1 MIPLSVPYR
10 RPSPC
15 VYRVPSLTA
24 FLTSSSLFWKNT
36 DNNEIPAGED
46 RKDPQKGTKAH
57 GPALHPPVAAHL
69 QVSVALNNRTSCY
82 SSALTLSCLPILPT
96 LECASLHQ
104 WLSNFSVKLSST
116 EILTETPKPSSQEQA
131 WFTGRRGCWVGKDK
145 WHGQG
150 GFFHFWWLL
159 TISSLSPM
167 LGKVL
172 FWAQLFW
179 PQLTNG
185 TEAHTHQALR

>member
-57 GPALHPPVAAHL
+57 GPALQPPVAAHL
-69 QVSVALNNRTSCY
+69 QVSVTLDNRTSCY

-96 LECASLHQ
+96 LECTFTSSMAFKLLCETQLHWNPNREPQTQQPRAGMIHRKEGLLGRQRQVTWPRGIFSFLVITNNFVIESNAWEGSFLSTAVLAS
-104 WLSNFSVKLSST
+104 
-116 EILTETPKPSSQEQA
+116 
-131 WFTGRRGCWVGKDK
+131 
-145 WHGQG
+145 
-150 GFFHFWWLL
+150 
-159 TISSLSPM
+159 
-167 LGKVL
+167 
-172 FWAQLFW
+172 
-179 PQLTNG
+179 
-185 TEAHTHQALR
+185 AH